1 MINKKTVLATII
13 ALLIIFVPLTI
24 ASYFLKE
31 KENPFDKNPGHDFY
45 YKEMLWFYE
54 GNDLINTYHCNTT
67 SCDYAEYVID
77 DEDINYYKEGNLK
90 KSEVIN
96 NNYVFIKD
104 GALTNLYSLDYG
116 KVLQSYKQIKT
127 YNTNVFDNTYILQNQ
142 DNLWGAISVSEN
154 INSVLPFEYSFV
166 GLRDNLNEDGSLNTD
181 MFIVSKNNKWYLVS
195 KDNEKES
202 AEFDSKIVDFNN
214 KLIVTKS
221 ANYHIYNYDKNEYLI
236 DYNISDYKL
245 VKDYLLIISNNILYI
260 YKDISNGYLKSY
272 NVSSGKLNT
281 EIENNK
287 IIIKIGENVI
297 DTLDV

>member
-45 YKEMLWFYE
+45 YKEMLWFYD

-77 DEDINYYKEGNLK
+77 DEDINYYKDGNLK

-116 KVLQSYKQIKT
+116 KVLQSYKQVKT
-127 YNTNVFDNTYILQNQ
+127 YNTNIFDNIYILQNQ
-142 DNLWGAISVSEN
+142 DDLWGAISVSEN
-154 INSVLPFEYSFV
+154 INSILPFEYSFV
-166 GLRDNLNEDGSLNTD
+166 GLKDNINEDGSLNAD

-195 KDNEKES
+195 KDNEKKS
-202 AEFDSKIVDFNN
+202 SEFDSKIVDFND
-214 KLIVTKS
+214 KLIVTKGS
-221 ANYHIYNYDKNEYLI
+221 SYHIYNYDKNEYLI

-245 VKDYLLIISNNILYI
+245 VKDYLLIISNNMLYI

-281 EIENNK
+281 EVENNK

>member
-77 DEDINYYKEGNLK
+77 DEDINYYKDGNLK

-116 KVLQSYKQIKT
+116 KVLQSYKQVKT
-127 YNTNVFDNTYILQNQ
+127 YNTKVFDNTYILQNQ

-195 KDNEKES
+195 KDNEKKS
-202 AEFDSKIVDFNN
+202 SEFDSKIVDFND
-214 KLIVTKS
+214 KLIVTKGS
-221 ANYHIYNYDKNEYLI
+221 SYHIYNYDKNEYLI
-236 DYNISDYKL
+236 DYNINDYGL
-245 VKDYLLIISNNILYI
+245 VKDYLLIISNNMLYI